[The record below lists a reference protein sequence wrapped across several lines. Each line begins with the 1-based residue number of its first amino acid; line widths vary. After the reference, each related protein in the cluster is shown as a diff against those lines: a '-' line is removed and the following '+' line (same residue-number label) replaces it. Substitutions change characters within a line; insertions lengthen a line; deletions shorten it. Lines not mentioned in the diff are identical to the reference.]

1 MTIKEISEL
10 TGLSYGTIRKKIK
23 DLYPN
28 IIKNGKKTYLKKEET
43 INVVAELR
51 KKGFIQPTENL
62 EVAPKNSEVA
72 PKNSEVDR
80 LDRLESLVEKLI
92 EIIPK
97 MINNNVK
104 QIEIRQD
111 YYSILGYCRMK
122 NIELSFS
129 DAIHYGKEATRISK
143 EKNIDIRKISDER
156 FGFVNSYSV
165 NVLEKVF
172 EL

>member
-10 TGLSYGTIRKKIK
+10 TGLSDDTVRNKIK

-62 EVAPKNSEVA
+62 EVA

-165 NVLEKVF
+165 NVLDKVF